1 MLVKSEEIS
10 NPSFGTY
17 PGARPVEELIKNGII
32 ILDKPSGPTSHQ
44 ISAWVRN
51 ILGLKKAGHSGTLD
65 PKVTGVL
72 VIALEDALKIMP
84 ALMGLDKEYIALMH
98 LHDNIPIKTLKKV
111 LAEFTGKIKQTPPK
125 KSAVK
130 RRERE
135 REIYEIK
142 LLEVEGRYALLDIKC
157 QKGTYIRKL
166 IYDIGKKLGCGANMK
181 ELRRIKVGPFE
192 ENIAIRLQ
200 DLKDAF
206 VLWRKGNEKLIRK
219 YVKPVEFGVEHIKK
233 IIVRDSAVDALC
245 NGAPLAVGGII
256 KLDENIENN
265 EIVAVMTGKG
275 ELIAIGYS
283 KMTSEKILRSRNG
296 LAVKIDRVLMKRGT
310 YPKLWGKKKI

>member
-10 NPSFGTY
+10 NPLFGTY
-17 PGARPVEELIKNGII
+17 PGARSVDELIKNGVV

-44 ISAWVRN
+44 VSAWVRN
-51 ILGLKKAGHSGTLD
+51 ILGLKKVGHSGTLD

-72 VIALEDALKIMP
+72 VIALENALKIMP
-84 ALMGLDKEYIALMH
+84 ALMGLDKEYIAIMR
-98 LHDNIPIKTLKKV
+98 LHDNVPLKTLKKV
-111 LAEFTGKIKQTPPK
+111 LFEFTGKIKQTPPK

-135 REIYEIK
+135 REIYEIN
-142 LLEVEGRYALLDIKC
+142 LLEVEDRNVLLDIKC

-166 IYDIGKKLGCGANMK
+166 IYDIGKKIGCGANMK

-192 ENIAIRLQ
+192 ESLCVKLQ

-206 VLWRKGNEKLIRK
+206 VLWKNGNEELIRK
-219 YVKPVEFGVEHIKK
+219 YIKPVEFGVEHLKK

-245 NGAPLAVGGII
+245 NGAPLGVGGII
-256 KLDENIENN
+256 KLDENIEKN
-265 EIVAVMTGKG
+265 EMVAVMTGKG

-283 KMTSEKILRSRNG
+283 KMDSEKILRSRNG
-296 LAVKIDRVLMKRGT
+296 LAVKIDRVIMKRGK